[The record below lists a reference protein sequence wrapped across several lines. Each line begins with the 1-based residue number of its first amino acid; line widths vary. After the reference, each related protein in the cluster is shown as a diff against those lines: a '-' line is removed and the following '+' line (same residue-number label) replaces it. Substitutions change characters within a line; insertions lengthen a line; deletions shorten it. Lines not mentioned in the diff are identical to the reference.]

1 VPEQFSVVDRFVNF
15 STDFEKIMLLIRKRS
30 SIWGVMC
37 KFSGFFMF
45 LGVEIHSF
53 GLNKTVLN
61 GTFDV
66 LQNFIVISGR
76 IV

>member
-1 VPEQFSVVDRFVNF
+1 VPGQFSVVNRFIIF

-30 SIWGVMC
+30 VLW

-61 GTFDV
+61 GIFKV
-66 LQNFIVISGR
+66 LQNLSAFFW
-76 IV
+76 